1 MTTPWINYEDMQGVN
16 FKQKDVFTFSVAP
29 DYQHK
34 NQKET
39 MIWVNNKDMQQMN
52 YQQKDVFT
60 FSVNPDF
67 PDIIEDSIENR
78 DDICESDTRPC
89 SFDTIEINDLSK
101 THKKKKRHKFRKK
114 CNLHRKSREY
124 KNDICESDTKSG
136 YTVVKDDLGES
147 SKSKKRSK
155 FRKKCNL
162 SRKNIL
168 FEANSISEDHTDITY
183 YGNDDRYENAYVDE
197 LNKRGGVRSRTIK
210 IPFSTFEKI
219 HNFLYPPIFSST
231 ISATSPEHNL
241 QIDDVLKLEVAS
253 DFDVQMKEMSEQE
266 ASSEF
271 ESDHK
276 MDVVFK
282 SESASRL
289 EKHLPVEDL
298 AGKDAS
304 EDNVIKLKKNEANE
318 CHRYAGVRSM
328 TIKIPISTFAE
339 IDNFLHLPN
348 FGSTIQNTFKFL
360 DPNNKQIPKLDTK
373 LIDTITYYHE
383 QPYCLLIGF
392 KSHEII
398 FFTDH
403 DHVYRTNTKKKN
415 DYYQSTVFPIHDSRS
430 MKTRE
435 IKNPCPSH
443 ESLNIRVPVV
453 LGEYNIEICLEKDVL
468 FEEKIYKVKEISKD
482 VVLTNCKFVP
492 ASFSHSTA
500 DETSKALN
508 GKLFIEGYIYQNIEY
523 FAVHNENEKT
533 IPKELKTLLH
543 PLHQKI
549 VVDIMVQLLQVQKVS
564 IGQNEI

>member
-1 MTTPWINYEDMQGVN
+1 MTTPRINYEDMQGVN

-34 NQKET
+34 NQKDT
-39 MIWVNNKDMQQMN
+39 IPWINYKDMQKMN
-52 YQQKDVFT
+52 YKEKDVYT
-60 FSVNPDF
+60 FSVTSDF
-67 PDIIEDSIENR
+67 PHILEESAENR
-78 DDICESDTRPC
+78 EDICESSTKPG
-89 SFDTIEINDLSK
+89 SFDIFEINDLSK
-101 THKKKKRHKFRKK
+101 THKRKKRPKLRKK
-114 CNLHRKSREY
+114 CRLRRRSREY
-124 KNDICESDTKSG
+124 RNDIYESDIKSCSVD
-136 YTVVKDDLGES
+136 TVEKENMGEI
-147 SKSKKRSK
+147 SKRKKRSK

-183 YGNDDRYENAYVDE
+183 DGHDDRYENAYADE
-197 LNKRGGVRSRTIK
+197 LNKHGGVRSRTIK

-241 QIDDVLKLEVAS
+241 QINDVLKLEVAS
-253 DFDVQMKEMSEQE
+253 NFDVQMKQMSEQE

-271 ESDHK
+271 ESDHQL
-276 MDVVFK
+276 DAAFK
-282 SESASRL
+282 SEIASRL
-289 EKHLPVEDL
+289 EKHLPVEDI
-298 AGKDAS
+298 ARRDAS
-304 EDNVIKLKKNEANE
+304 EDNVIKLNKNDANE

-339 IDNFLHLPN
+339 IDNFLHLPI
-348 FGSTIQNTFKFL
+348 FGSTIQDTFKFL

-398 FFTDH
+398 FLTDP

-415 DYYQSTVFPIHDSRS
+415 DYYQSAVFPIHDSRS
-430 MKTRE
+430 KKTRE
-435 IKNPCPSH
+435 NKTCPSH

-468 FEEKIYKVKEISKD
+468 FEEKIYKVKEISKE

-492 ASFSHSTA
+492 AGFTHSTA
-500 DETSKALN
+500 DEASKALN

-523 FAVHNENEKT
+523 FAVRNEDEKT
-533 IPKELKTLLH
+533 KPKELKTLFH

-549 VVDIMVQLLQVQKVS
+549 VVDLMVQLLQVQKVTM
-564 IGQNEI
+564 

>member
-1 MTTPWINYEDMQGVN
+1 MTTPRINYEDMQNVN

-34 NQKET
+34 NQKDT
-39 MIWVNNKDMQQMN
+39 TPWINYKDMQKMN
-52 YQQKDVFT
+52 YKEKDVFT
-60 FSVNPDF
+60 FTVTPDF
-67 PDIIEDSIENR
+67 PHILEESTENR
-78 DDICESDTRPC
+78 DDICESSTRPG
-89 SFDTIEINDLSK
+89 SFDIIEINDLSK
-101 THKKKKRHKFRKK
+101 THKRKKRPKLRKK
-114 CNLHRKSREY
+114 CNLRRKSREY
-124 KNDICESDTKSG
+124 KNDICESDIMSDSVDK
-136 YTVVKDDLGES
+136 VEKDELREI
-147 SKSKKRSK
+147 SKRKKRSK

-162 SRKNIL
+162 SRKNTL

-183 YGNDDRYENAYVDE
+183 DGHDDRYEKAYADE
-197 LNKRGGVRSRTIK
+197 LNKHGGVRSRTIK

-241 QIDDVLKLEVAS
+241 QINDVLKLEVAS
-253 DFDVQMKEMSEQE
+253 DFDVQMKEVSEQE
-266 ASSEF
+266 TSSEF
-271 ESDHK
+271 ESDHQ
-276 MDVVFK
+276 MDAALK
-282 SESASRL
+282 SEIAPRV
-289 EKHLPVEDL
+289 EKHLPVENL
-298 AGKDAS
+298 AGRDAS
-304 EDNVIKLKKNEANE
+304 EDKVVKLEKSDANK

-339 IDNFLHLPN
+339 IDNFLHLPI

-398 FFTDH
+398 FLTDPDH
-403 DHVYRTNTKKKN
+403 DYRSNKKKKN
-415 DYYQSTVFPIHDSRS
+415 DFYQSAVFPIHESSS
-430 MKTRE
+430 MK
-435 IKNPCPSH
+435 IKNKKSPSH
-443 ESLNIRVPVV
+443 ESVNIRVPVV
-453 LGEYNIEICLEKDVL
+453 LGEYNIEVCLEKDVL
-468 FEEKIYKVKEISKD
+468 FEEKIYKVKEISKE

-492 ASFSHSTA
+492 AGFSHSAA
-500 DETSKALN
+500 DEASKALN

-523 FAVHNENEKT
+523 FAVHNEDEKT
-533 IPKELKTLLH
+533 IPKELDTLFH

-549 VVDIMVQLLQVQKVS
+549 VIDLMVQLLQVQKVS